1 MRWGSISL
9 ATLSPPPATAECM
22 RRWGLSAETGC
33 DTRRLQLLRA
43 LCASPCAFF
52 AFRLVAKLSTQSQQA
67 EQRRCVPAPRRR
79 ASCSEAKAAPSET
92 RLGSQSRFMR
102 LWAPHWVPTS
112 VPVGLC
118 DATGFE
124 VPLLVRNVVL
134 LQADVV
140 LPGRDE
146 RRPLQAQVLP
156 VHVRRPLCEAPGP
169 SAWSPGRGRG
179 HPSARS
185 SGRCS
190 SPRSSPVLASTPSCV
205 AAAA

>member
-1 MRWGSISL
+1 MPARPPLHPLHSRIQTRSVQQSIK
-9 ATLSPPPATAECM
+9 M
-22 RRWGLSAETGC
+22 I
-33 DTRRLQLLRA
+33 LRDIQVT
-43 LCASPCAFF
+43 PGNT
-52 AFRLVAKLSTQSQQA
+52 TQSQQA
-67 EQRRCVPAPRRR
+67 DKRRCVPAPRRR

-92 RLGSQSRFMR
+92 RLESQSRFMR

-112 VPVGLC
+112 DPVGLG

-124 VPLLVRNVVL
+124 VPLPVRNVVL
-134 LQADVV
+134 LQADIVM
-140 LPGRDE
+140 PGRE
-146 RRPLQAQVLP
+146 ELRPLQAQVLP

-169 SAWSPGRGRG
+169 SALSPGRGRGHPSARSAWSPGRGRG

>member
-1 MRWGSISL
+1 MFANSVEH
-9 ATLSPPPATAECM
+9 AEKCFCIV
-22 RRWGLSAETGC
+22 A
-33 DTRRLQLLRA
+33 QL
-43 LCASPCAFF
+43 F
-52 AFRLVAKLSTQSQQA
+52 THSQQA
-67 EQRRCVPAPRRR
+67 EKRRCVPAPRRR

-124 VPLLVRNVVL
+124 VPLPVGNVVL

-146 RRPLQAQVLP
+146 RRPLQAEVLP

-169 SAWSPGRGRG
+169 SARSPGRGRG